1 MFQKFFASLFTYA
14 IALQL
19 MVGAIPNTPVS
30 WVAYGQSC
38 AAGLQWSS
46 QVNRCLSTE
55 QAARVKE
62 ASAQCD
68 KAGDDA
74 AVKQCYKGVIEGK
87 LSEAGKGEKGEIKGG
102 AMNMI
107 LPMASLASAAMFL
120 MKGGPSD
127 CPGASSAWLMM
138 GGALAVIA
146 GEVMSGMT
154 YKKKIKAAQEK
165 FEAHTKTSNGTNSEG
180 KQSDIA
186 NSTSSQ
192 AEAFQAMIEMEEAV
206 IAAAKQKNQLYMV
219 ATAAY
224 AAAAAMSAYEI
235 YQWGVAKAQQAY
247 PPTAAQGIML
257 EKMVTCFG
265 AAASTQP
272 NIPGHIPASQYA
284 LVPQKNYSDLIDKSV
299 SSELIETFLE
309 NHFIKGQRIVF
320 KEYISANKIDGAY
333 DFASVIMLNREL
345 IAMKGGSLSSGSVD
359 DYELLSHFVDENYQV
374 FDQELG
380 LMKIGTKLAQQF
392 TVPSAHA
399 MGDSIGLLAGAAGVG
414 ALAIWGPAAG
424 LQKLYI
430 TPMSRL
436 VLSGVM
442 TVNNIFMIKK
452 TNEEKGKAEDRKK
465 FIEGLKQQVSA
476 SGAAFGCT
484 STDRSSNL
492 SKPECYCYGENGQ
505 LNPSRSKSKTCEPY
519 FGGKAKLAS
528 AKNSDIPDTKSCIG
542 KKGDFDESCSCKSS
556 NSCASIGPRVSG
568 TNIPGAANLMGSLP
582 GTIDGLNSGAL
593 SARDVDAAAMNR
605 LAARSKATLDKLIS
619 DPKNK
624 KLALQVKKAEE
635 DGKKLMDNMNRQI
648 AASNPSLAAS
658 SDRSSSFMGSTNP
671 DDALEKMKQDL
682 KQDIRQIET
691 AAVPVSGGSAAAKKD
706 DFSLDGLNVGGITIA
721 DEDLAN
727 QEKMEEIMAAQYEMG
742 DSEINSDPGA
752 NIFQIL
758 TNRYQR
764 SGMRRLF
771 GAEKVVP
778 ADKPVEAPI
787 AQ

>member
-19 MVGAIPNTPVS
+19 LVGAIPNTPVS

-38 AAGLQWSS
+38 AQGLQWSP

-68 KAGDDA
+68 KSGDDA
-74 AVKQCYKGVIEGK
+74 AIKQCYKGVIEGK

-102 AMNMI
+102 AMNML
-107 LPMASLASAAMFL
+107 LPMASLASAVMFL
-120 MKGGPSD
+120 WKGGPSA
-127 CPGASSAWLMM
+127 CPGATSAYLMI
-138 GGALAVIA
+138 GGALAVVA
-146 GEVMSGMT
+146 GEIMSGMT
-154 YKKKIKAAQEK
+154 YKKKVKAAQEK
-165 FEAHTKTSNGTNSEG
+165 FEAHTKTANGTNSEG

-206 IAAAKQKNQLYMV
+206 IAAAKQKNMLYMV

-224 AAAAAMSAYEI
+224 AAAAVLSAIETATY
-235 YQWGVAKAQQAY
+235 
-247 PPTAAQGIML
+247 TAAVG
-257 EKMVTCFG
+257 TP
-265 AAASTQP
+265 AAAGVIPPLTCSNSAANNQNELNP
-272 NIPGHIPASQYA
+272 NKFPIDRTVYHLSPTHNEIIEANAQNGTLNYI
-284 LVPQKNYSDLIDKSV
+284 KNFF
-299 SSELIETFLE
+299 E
-309 NHFIKGQRIVF
+309 KGQRVSF
-320 KEYISANKIDGAY
+320 TSYAQTHTLESTQSLAELLVANKEMIALKEGKLESISYNEYEQSKKYIEENVLVSKD
-333 DFASVIMLNREL
+333 DF
-345 IAMKGGSLSSGSVD
+345 D
-359 DYELLSHFVDENYQV
+359 
-374 FDQELG
+374 
-380 LMKIGTKLAQQF
+380 LMKMGVILSQQF
-392 TVPSAHA
+392 MIPSAHA
-399 MGDSIGLLAGAAGVG
+399 MGDALPMLAGAAGVG
-414 ALAIWGPAAG
+414 ALALMGPGTA
-424 LQKLYI
+424 LQNLYI
-430 TPMSRL
+430 TPMSRM
-436 VLSGVM
+436 VLSGIM
-442 TVNNIFMIKK
+442 TVNNMFMIKK

-465 FIEGLKQQVSA
+465 FIENLKQQVSA
-476 SGAAFGCT
+476 AGAAFGCT
-484 STDRSSNL
+484 STDRSSNM

-542 KKGDFDESCSCKSS
+542 KKGEFDESCSCKSS
-556 NSCASIGPRVSG
+556 NSCATIGPRVSG

-593 SARDVDAAAMNR
+593 SARDVDAAAMNK
-605 LAARSKATLDKLIS
+605 LAARSKAAMDKLLAN
-619 DPKNK
+619 PKNK
-624 KLALQVKKAEE
+624 ALALQVKKADEQ
-635 DGKKLMDNMNRQI
+635 GKKLMDNMNRQI

-671 DDALEKMKQDL
+671 NDALEKMKQDL
-682 KQDIRQIET
+682 QQDIRQIET

-706 DFSLDGLNVGGITIA
+706 DFSLDSLNVGGITIA
-721 DEDLAN
+721 EEDLAN